1 MSKVVVELR
10 IGDYAKWRSVFDKNK
25 PLRDSAGFKNI
36 RIYRYSDDANDIVL
50 LGETSDMRKL
60 RKALTAPQLRTAMQ
74 EAGVVGQPMVH
85 VIR

>member
-1 MSKVVVELR
+1 MSKLVVELR

-25 PLRDSAGFKNI
+25 PLRDAAGFKNL
-36 RIYRYSDDANDIVL
+36 RINRNADDVNDVVL

-60 RKALTAPQLRTAMQ
+60 RKALTAPQLRAAMQ

>member
-1 MSKVVVELR
+1 MSKLVVELR

-25 PLRDSAGFKNI
+25 PLRDAAGFKKL
-36 RIYRYSDDANDIVL
+36 RIYRNADDVNDVVL

-60 RKALTAPQLRTAMQ
+60 RKALTAPQLRAAMQ

>member
-1 MSKVVVELR
+1 M
-10 IGDYAKWRSVFDKNK
+10 GAT
-25 PLRDSAGFKNI
+25 PLRDAAGFKNL
-36 RIYRYSDDANDIVL
+36 RIYRNADDVNDVVL

-60 RKALTAPQLRTAMQ
+60 RKALTAPQLRAAMQ

>member
-85 VIR
+85 IIR

>member
-1 MSKVVVELR
+1 MSKLVVELR

-25 PLRDSAGFKNI
+25 PLRDAAGFKSI
-36 RIYRYSDDANDIVL
+36 RIYRNSDDANDVVL

-60 RKALTAPQLRTAMQ
+60 RKALTTLQLRIAMQ

>member
-1 MSKVVVELR
+1 MSKLVVELR

-25 PLRDSAGFKNI
+25 PLRDAAGFKNI
-36 RIYRYSDDANDIVL
+36 RIYRNADDVNDVVL

-60 RKALTAPQLRTAMQ
+60 RKALTAPELRTAMQ

>member
-1 MSKVVVELR
+1 MSKLVVELR

-25 PLRDSAGFKNI
+25 SLRDAAGFKNL
-36 RIYRYSDDANDIVL
+36 RIYRNADDVNDVVL

-60 RKALTAPQLRTAMQ
+60 RKALTAPQLRAAMQ

-85 VIR
+85 IIR